1 MAKLSV
7 YQQTV
12 DKLQAKI
19 LSGEWQPGQRLPTMK
34 QLSKQMGVSITSMR
48 EALKSMENQNVISI
62 EHGRGIYVRNDP
74 NSVNAKGDADV
85 KSISLLALL
94 QARLLI
100 EPEQA
105 YQCAKNC
112 DPTIIQRLQD
122 LSERMDKEMRT
133 GGDFLNIDLEFH
145 QLVSEGSNQ
154 PALEIMLKSL
164 ENYQIESRE
173 KTNTLPNMRTKASL
187 YHQLIATAIA
197 TRDADEAR
205 RLMEMHIQAMIEPLE
220 RMQGAVGD

>member
-1 MAKLSV
+1 MAKISV

-12 DKLQAKI
+12 DKLQEKI
-19 LSGEWQPGQRLPTMK
+19 LSGEWKPGQRLPTMK
-34 QLSKQMGVSITSMR
+34 QLSKDMGVSITSMR
-48 EALKSMENQNVISI
+48 EALKSMENRNVISI

-74 NSVNAKGDADV
+74 NSVNAVGDGKV
-85 KSISLLALL
+85 KSLSLLSLL
-94 QARLLI
+94 QARLLV

-105 YQCAKNC
+105 YYCAKNC

-154 PALEIMLKSL
+154 PALGIMLKSL

-197 TRDADEAR
+197 TRDADEAK
-205 RLMEMHIQAMIEPLE
+205 RLMGMHIESMIEPLE
-220 RMQGAVGD
+220 RMEGK

>member
-74 NSVNAKGDADV
+74 NSVNAMG
-85 KSISLLALL
+85 
-94 QARLLI
+94 
-100 EPEQA
+100 
-105 YQCAKNC
+105 
-112 DPTIIQRLQD
+112 T
-122 LSERMDKEMRT
+122 
-133 GGDFLNIDLEFH
+133 
-145 QLVSEGSNQ
+145 
-154 PALEIMLKSL
+154 LKSKACHCYHYFKL
-164 ENYQIESRE
+164 DCWWNPNRHITVLR
-173 KTNTLPNMRTKASL
+173 TLIQPLFKGCRICLNEW
-187 YHQLIATAIA
+187 
-197 TRDADEAR
+197 TRRCALVE
-205 RLMEMHIQAMIEPLE
+205 IS
-220 RMQGAVGD
+220 